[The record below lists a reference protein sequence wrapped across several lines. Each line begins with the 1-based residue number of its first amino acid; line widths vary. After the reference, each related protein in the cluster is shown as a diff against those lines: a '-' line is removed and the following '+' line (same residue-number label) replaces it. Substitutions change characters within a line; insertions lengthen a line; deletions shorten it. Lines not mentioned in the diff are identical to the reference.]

1 MRRKS
6 QASDLSSEEIVKD
19 IRRAT
24 RKRYSVAPCRH
35 FERRLQCRACLPI
48 GLALRVDHY
57 RVGCAWHAGR
67 QDQDGRNDR
76 QADKASLESLSQC
89 DRGSKDGVDTAHVI
103 AMNNDR
109 PVAHERSSWELR
121 VPEFTKLS
129 AWPEPL
135 P

>member
-57 RVGCAWHAGR
+57 RVRVCLAC
-67 QDQDGRNDR
+67 R
-76 QADKASLESLSQC
+76 QAGPGRE
-89 DRGSKDGVDTAHVI
+89 
-103 AMNNDR
+103 
-109 PVAHERSSWELR
+109 ERSTGR
-121 VPEFTKLS
+121 
-129 AWPEPL
+129 
-135 P
+135 